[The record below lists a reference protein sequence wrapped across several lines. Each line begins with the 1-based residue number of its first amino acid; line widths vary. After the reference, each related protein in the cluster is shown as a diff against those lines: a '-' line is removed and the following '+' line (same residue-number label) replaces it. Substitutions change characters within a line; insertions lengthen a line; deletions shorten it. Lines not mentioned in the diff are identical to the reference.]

1 MLISLSALSALYSN
15 APGGRQQTVQFRTDS
30 VRLKISHLETLPR
43 CQETRA
49 MAFIVTLP
57 VLGVALMSLLDTH
70 GSPIVSLHASP

>member
-1 MLISLSALSALYSN
+1 MLISLSALSALYSS

-30 VRLKISHLETLPR
+30 VELKISHLETLPR

-49 MAFIVTLP
+49 MTIVTLP